1 MQSHLRN
8 VTRDEQEELKRI
20 IKDYG
25 IEEACLQSG
34 LCERTIWTIKSKG
47 KKKRISPKTQEGL
60 AHLFKECA
68 PEVDDPAIQAGEATP
83 GPNYEPDPVMDAPEE
98 PSEPTQQPVPPLLEA
113 VTRAIHEG
121 ILEAERGRQPM
132 IHQLQAAVLRLESKV
147 DLLAKCQLEDMIAWG
162 LRESA
167 NGNGE

>member
-1 MQSHLRN
+1 MRKINKKELRRVKAIVKEHGSVQASEWAGLSTKTVRN
-8 VTRDEQEELKRI
+8 IVKKGTKKTVSPGTLSKLEAMFSAEEDWCQEI
-20 IKDYG
+20 
-25 IEEACLQSG
+25 
-34 LCERTIWTIKSKG
+34 
-47 KKKRISPKTQEGL
+47 
-60 AHLFKECA
+60 
-68 PEVDDPAIQAGEATP
+68 DDPAVQAGEATP

-132 IHQLQAAVLRLESKV
+132 IHQLQAAVLRLEGKV

-167 NGNGE
+167 NGNGG